1 MKIKKKRK
9 VLPPKGSFSWTEGN
23 EMHTIM
29 PGEAPSETQLEEMTR
44 EYQKQ
49 IKNSPLFEMMV
60 KEYGKEKAEELLK
73 ECRMKLER

>member
-1 MKIKKKRK
+1 MKIKKKK
-9 VLPPKGSFSWTEGN
+9 KILPSQGSFSWTEGN

-29 PGEAPSETQLEEMTR
+29 PGEAPSEAQLEEMTR
-44 EYQKQ
+44 EYQRQ
-49 IKNSPLFEMMV
+49 IRNSPLFEMMI